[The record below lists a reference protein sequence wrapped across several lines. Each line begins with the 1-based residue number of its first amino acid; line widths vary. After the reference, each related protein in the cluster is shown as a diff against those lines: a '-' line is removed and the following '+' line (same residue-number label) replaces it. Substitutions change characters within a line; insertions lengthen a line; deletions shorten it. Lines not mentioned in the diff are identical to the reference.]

1 MRIDGTSA
9 LGPMDGWENS
19 SETSVTTVRANEK
32 SLSDVAQRLGV
43 DSDSLRKANPHL
55 SDIAKLNAGQEIRLP
70 ERAARAED
78 SEANSEKIK

>member
-19 SETSVTTVRANEK
+19 SGTSVTTVRADERF
-32 SLSDVAQRLGV
+32 LSDVAQRLGV
-43 DSDSLRKANPHL
+43 DSDSLRKANPDL
-55 SDIAKLNAGQEIRLP
+55 SGTAKLTAGQEIRLP
-70 ERAARAED
+70 ERAARGED